1 MARPAF
7 KTLSLTSFKEN
18 AILMVEAIC
27 GQPAQVVIRACASL
41 MRPHQWTKNLVCFAG
56 LFFAGKMFVPMA
68 CIKATLAFI
77 AFCGASSFIYAVND
91 IFDREKDREH
101 PIKKLRPIASGRL
114 SVQGAAGIAA
124 MCLLI
129 SFLAVAFL
137 STSVLYLVMF
147 YIVLNIGYT
156 LSLKNI
162 VLLDVMLISCGFIVR
177 ILVGTE
183 AVSVPASAWILLC
196 AFFLSLF
203 LGFGKRRAEIHL
215 WNGQSHQ
222 SRRVLREYSVTMLDR
237 FCNIFA
243 TLSIASYALF
253 TVTSRPD
260 HSLLIT
266 CPPVVFGLLRYLF
279 LIEGHDA
286 GESPDM
292 ILIKDRPLQMA
303 ILLWLALSLLVLY
316 AGMRIKTI

>member
-7 KTLSLTSFKEN
+7 KTLGRTSVKEN
-18 AILMVEAIC
+18 IILLVEVIC
-27 GQPAQVVIRACASL
+27 GQPAQIAIRACASL

-56 LFFAGKMFVPMA
+56 LFFAGKMFVPVA
-68 CIKATLAFI
+68 CVKAAVAFV
-77 AFCGASSFIYAVND
+77 AFCGASSFVYAVND

-101 PIKKLRPIASGRL
+101 PVKRMRPIPSGRIT
-114 SVQGAAGIAA
+114 VAGAAVIAA
-124 MCLLI
+124 VCLVTAFTVA
-129 SFLAVAFL
+129 SFLGGPVFFL
-137 STSVLYLVMF
+137 LAG

-156 LSLKNI
+156 FSLKNI
-162 VLLDVMLISCGFIVR
+162 VLLDVMLISCGFIIR

-183 AVSVPASAWILLC
+183 AVSVPPSAWILLC

-215 WNGQSHQ
+215 CNGEPSQT
-222 SRRVLREYSVTMLDR
+222 RRVLREYSVTMLDR

-279 LIEGHDA
+279 LIEGHDE
-286 GESPDM
+286 GESPDL
-292 ILIKDRPLQMA
+292 ILLKDKPLQAA
-303 ILLWLALSLLVLY
+303 ILLWVALSLLVLY
-316 AGMRIKTI
+316 AGMRIKTL